1 MYRTKIK
8 ELISWRLDRVGILVS
23 TLFLMQNLCAA
34 TQDANNA
41 REARDIF
48 NRTYQMVFGPQGS
61 TLHYDV
67 NIIGIYKTA
76 GDICYKG
83 KKQRYSEERYASWN
97 DGVTAYMVDKKSKKV
112 SIYKANSDKK
122 DKYLSKFKFNL
133 NDFEYSWRQAKEGL
147 QINMKLKHSSF
158 MGIREVEGFIDRKT
172 YYPISLR
179 IKVAFFWT
187 TVKISRFRSGN
198 ISDQNFVFPS
208 HQFKGYEVVDNR
220 NED

>member
-1 MYRTKIK
+1 M
-8 ELISWRLDRVGILVS
+8 LISS
-23 TLFLMQNLCAA
+23 LFLVASMSAA
-34 TQDANNA
+34 TQDVNNA
-41 REARDIF
+41 REARSIF
-48 NRTYQMVFGPQGS
+48 NRTYQLVFGAQGS
-61 TLHYDV
+61 ALHYDV

-83 KKQRYSEERYASWN
+83 KKMRYAEERFASWN

-122 DKYLSKFKFNL
+122 DKYLSKFKFNM
-133 NDFEYSWRQAKEGL
+133 NDFDYSWRQAKEGFL
-147 QINMKLKHSSF
+147 VSMKLKNARF
-158 MGIREVEGFIDRKT
+158 MGIREVEGLIDKNT

-187 TVKISRFRSGN
+187 TVKISRFRSGD
-198 ISDQNFVFPS
+198 IGDQNFIFPS
-208 HQFKGYEVVDNR
+208 YQFKGYDVVDNR